1 MKRVILSVVCWFA
14 GTLPGHALL
23 LSFDSGSTIEGSGR
37 PIAVAFTVD
46 NAYLETMDEFGD
58 LLPIAVWTPIEPA
71 RIGNPADAGYGEA
84 ISGTGALNAEFDQIL
99 FTFEAPV
106 YLREFSAR
114 LDDSSFGM
122 LGVSKIQFF
131 DASDGLLAEM
141 SIDQTQPGLLAQWE
155 GAPVAGVTK
164 ILLPGGAYYD
174 DITVNV
180 PESGPGI
187 GLVGLLSLV
196 VVRRWL
202 PRAPQQH
209 V

>member
-1 MKRVILSVVCWFA
+1 MKRIYLSLACLYA
-14 GTLPGHALL
+14 CTLPSHALL
-23 LSFDSGSTIEGSGR
+23 LSFDSGSTTEGSGR
-37 PIAVAFTVD
+37 PIAVAFSVD
-46 NAYLETMDEFGD
+46 NAYLETMDEFGE

-84 ISGTGALNAEFDQIL
+84 VSGNGALNAEFDQIL

-106 YLREFSAR
+106 YLREFSTM
-114 LDDSSFGM
+114 LDDSSFGT

-131 DASDGLLAEM
+131 DATDGLLAEI
-141 SIDQTQPGLLAQWE
+141 SIDQTQPGVRAQWE

-174 DITVNV
+174 DVTVNV

-187 GLVGLLSLV
+187 GLVGWLSLV

-202 PRAPQQH
+202 PRAPRRH